1 MSDSLSL
8 FRIDE
13 TLAQLIELRTE
24 VASTEPVD
32 AEALA
37 EIETQIQKYM
47 NALPAKVD
55 GVAAYALMLRSRR
68 EAVHAEASRLKAM
81 EASLAGQI
89 EKLDGYITAVLEKQ
103 PLPAKG
109 PRKLAGNLSEIRL
122 VGNGG
127 LAPLVVSGWNK
138 EKDRWDA
145 DPGLLPDELCS
156 IVRIPNN
163 KAIRAA
169 LEEECGVC
177 GPFGFPDIECA
188 ACGGT
193 RRAGVAGAHLDPR
206 GSHIS
211 IK

>member
-1 MSDSLSL
+1 MSDNLSL

-24 VASTEPVD
+24 VANTEPVD
-32 AEALA
+32 TEALA
-37 EIETQIQKYM
+37 EIETQIQEYM
-47 NALPAKVD
+47 QRLPQKID

-68 EAVHAEASRLKAM
+68 EAVHAEVSRLRAM

-89 EKLDGYITAVLEKQ
+89 EKLDGYITAVLGKQ
-103 PLPAKG
+103 PKK
-109 PRKLAGNLSEIRL
+109 RLAGNLSELRL

-127 LAPLVVSGWNK
+127 LAPLHVEGWNK
-138 EKDRWDA
+138 EKERWDA
-145 DPGLLPDELCS
+145 DPGLLPDELCT
-156 IVRIPNN
+156 IVRVPNN

-177 GPFGFPDIECA
+177 GVFGFPDIECA

-193 RRAGVAGAHLDPR
+193 KRAGVAGAHLDPR
-206 GSHIS
+206 GQHIV